1 MPKRRNPLNFHPL
14 KRVLNVTDTDTMQ
27 DRSHA
32 HPHDHYHGHKDHHHH
47 HVPRP
52 DAMRAFAL
60 GIVLNIAFVIV
71 EWVFG
76 VMAGSLALIADATHN
91 FGDVLGLMLAWGA
104 ASLARRPPSARF
116 TYGLGGSTI
125 LAALA
130 NAMLLLVAIGGIAWE
145 AVHRFGSIEPVN
157 APIVIWVALFGVLIN
172 AATAWLFMAGGKRDL
187 NMRGAYLHMAA
198 DAGVSL
204 GVAVAGLGMIYTGW
218 RWLDPVVSL
227 VIVAVIFIGTWSLLR
242 DSVRMALQAAPEHI
256 DTTGVRRYLAA
267 LPGVTEVHDLHI
279 WAMSTVENAM
289 TAHLVMP
296 DGHPGDDFFADV
308 VEHIEHQFEI
318 GHVTIQ
324 IETGR
329 ACALAPDHVV

>member
-1 MPKRRNPLNFHPL
+1 
-14 KRVLNVTDTDTMQ
+14 
-27 DRSHA
+27 
-32 HPHDHYHGHKDHHHH
+32 
-47 HVPRP
+47 
-52 DAMRAFAL
+52 MRAFAI
-60 GIVLNIAFVIV
+60 GITLNALFVVV

-91 FGDVLGLMLAWGA
+91 FSDVLGLVLAWGA
-104 ASLARRPPSARF
+104 ATLARRPPSTRF

-130 NAMLLLVAIGGIAWE
+130 NAMLLLMATGGIAWE
-145 AVHRFGSIEPVN
+145 AIQRLGNAEAVN
-157 APIVIWVALFGVLIN
+157 APIIIWVALLGVVIN
-172 AATAWLFMAGGKRDL
+172 AATAFLFMAGSKKDL

-204 GVAVAGLGMIYTGW
+204 GVAVAGVGMIYTGW
-218 RWLDPVVSL
+218 RWLDPLVSL
-227 VIVAVIFIGTWSLLR
+227 LIVAVIFAGTWGLLR
-242 DSVRMALQAAPEHI
+242 DSVRMALQAAPENI

-267 LPGVTEVHDLHI
+267 LPGVSEVHDLHI
-279 WAMSTVENAM
+279 WAMSTAENAM

-296 DGHPGDDFFADV
+296 AGHPGDDFFADV
-308 VEHIEHQFEI
+308 VDHIEHAFAI

-329 ACALAPDHVV
+329 ACALAPDHVI

>member
-1 MPKRRNPLNFHPL
+1 MPE
-14 KRVLNVTDTDTMQ
+14 
-27 DRSHA
+27 
-32 HPHDHYHGHKDHHHH
+32 HPHDHHHGHKDLHHH

-52 DAMRAFAL
+52 GAMRAFAL
-60 GIVLNIAFVIV
+60 GVVLNMVFVIV

-76 VMAGSLALIADATHN
+76 VLSGSLALIADATHN
-91 FGDVLGLMLAWGA
+91 FSDVLGLLLAWGA
-104 ASLARRPPSARF
+104 AALARRPPSARF

-145 AVHRFGSIEPVN
+145 AIQRITAPAPVD
-157 APIVIWVALFGVLIN
+157 ASTVIAVALFGVLIN
-172 AATAWLFMAGGKRDL
+172 AATAWLFLAGGRKDL

-204 GVAVAGLGMIYTGW
+204 GVAVAGFGMLLTGW

-227 VIVAVIFIGTWSLLR
+227 LVVIVIFAGSWGLLR
-242 DSVRMALQAAPEHI
+242 DALKMALQAAPETV
-256 DTTGVRRYLAA
+256 DTVGVRNYLAA
-267 LPGVTEVHDLHI
+267 LPGVSEVHDLHI
-279 WAMSTVENAM
+279 WAMSTTENAM

-296 DGHPGDDFFADV
+296 GGHPGDDFFADV
-308 VEHIEHQFEI
+308 VNHIEHRFEI

>member
-1 MPKRRNPLNFHPL
+1 
-14 KRVLNVTDTDTMQ
+14 
-27 DRSHA
+27 
-32 HPHDHYHGHKDHHHH
+32 
-47 HVPRP
+47 
-52 DAMRAFAL
+52 MRAFAL
-60 GIVLNIAFVIV
+60 GVALNAIFVVV

-76 VMAGSLALIADATHN
+76 VMSGSLALIADATHN
-91 FGDVLGLMLAWGA
+91 FGDVLGLILAWTA

-145 AVHRFGSIEPVN
+145 AIQRIGNAEAVN
-157 APIVIWVALFGVLIN
+157 APTVIWVALFGVVIN
-172 AATAWLFMAGGKRDL
+172 AATAWLFMAGGKKDL

-204 GVAVAGLGMIYTGW
+204 GVAAAGVGVMLTGW
-218 RWLDPVVSL
+218 LWLDPLVSL
-227 VIVAVIFIGTWSLLR
+227 LIVAVIFIGTWRLLR
-242 DSVRMALQAAPEHI
+242 DSVRLALQAAPENI
-256 DTTGVRRYLAA
+256 DPLVVRGYLAA
-267 LPGVTEVHDLHI
+267 LPGVSEVHDLHI
-279 WAMSTVENAM
+279 WAMSTEENAM

-296 DGHPGDDFFADV
+296 AGHPGDDFFADV
-308 VEHIEHQFEI
+308 VAHIEHEFQI

-329 ACALAPDHVV
+329 ACALAPDNVV